1 MFQDYTHSRELNL
14 DAPQEKGALPERHV
28 IRTENYMFLF
38 MSLYWI
44 NLTPE
49 CKNDYQI
56 LNLDAVQ
63 SLRKSWETDCTK

>member
-1 MFQDYTHSRELNL
+1 MFRDYTHSRELNL
-14 DAPQEKGALPERHV
+14 DPPQEKGALPE
-28 IRTENYMFLF
+28 IKG
-38 MSLYWI
+38 SKYWI

-63 SLRKSWETDCTK
+63 SLRKSCETDCTK